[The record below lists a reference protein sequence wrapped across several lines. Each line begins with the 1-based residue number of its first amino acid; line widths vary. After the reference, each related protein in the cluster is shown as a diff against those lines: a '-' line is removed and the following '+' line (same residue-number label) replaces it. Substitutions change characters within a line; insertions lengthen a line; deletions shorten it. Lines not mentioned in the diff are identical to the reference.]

1 MKEFEEFK
9 IVVRRLDN
17 HKEAR
22 ISLPNVDLFEEL
34 EIALITQEEEENGDE
49 IFFEKDE
56 LEIVEIEIE
65 DTSGLFDKF
74 SLSKDIDIDVLNS
87 IAEQLTEFGENE
99 VRKILAINEA
109 HGLKLEE
116 LLDIDLDDY
125 ILHENKKLEDYY
137 YTLVE
142 DGYYSIERL
151 INYIDFESFSKDQN
165 ATYDNGLI
173 ETEYGLLAG

>member
-1 MKEFEEFK
+1 MKKFEELE
-9 IVVRRLDN
+9 ILVRRLDN
-17 HKEAR
+17 NKEVK
-22 ISLPNVDLFEEL
+22 ITLPSSDPIEELVIVLADEDSDDIYYEFEED
-34 EIALITQEEEENGDE
+34 EIA
-49 IFFEKDE
+49 
-56 LEIVEIEIE
+56 IVKIE

-87 IAEQLTEFGENE
+87 IAEQLTEFDEDE

-137 YTLVE
+137 YSLVE